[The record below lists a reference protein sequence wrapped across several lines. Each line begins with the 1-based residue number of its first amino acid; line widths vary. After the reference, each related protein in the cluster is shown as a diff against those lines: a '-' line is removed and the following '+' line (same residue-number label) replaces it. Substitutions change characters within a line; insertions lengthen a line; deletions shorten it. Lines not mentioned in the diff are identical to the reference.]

1 MTGKKSSLLIDKE
14 RIIKSFE
21 FINEGS
27 KILHFDNENY
37 LIFKKDFLQTL
48 GFIKSGDFFLDVN
61 FNSVMQGEFPTL
73 EIKIS
78 FLKDKIE
85 IENLS
90 HLISINNG
98 SEINDFKNYLKS
110 EIINIA
116 LFCNKANELELL
128 QINNNFVETSEIL
141 EIKEVIE
148 FLTSNS
154 KRGITTFEND

>member
-21 FINEGS
+21 FISEGS
-27 KILHFDNENY
+27 KILTFDNKNY

-48 GFIKSGDFFLDVN
+48 SFIKSGDFFLDVN

-98 SEINDFKNYLKS
+98 SEVNDFKKYLKS

-116 LFCNKANELELL
+116 LFCNKTNELELL
-128 QINNNFVETSEIL
+128 QINNNFVEIFNSELNNFINWL
-141 EIKEVIE
+141 LKIIK
-148 FLTSNS
+148 
-154 KRGITTFEND
+154 K

>member
-27 KILHFDNENY
+27 KILHFENENY

-116 LFCNKANELELL
+116 LFCNKTNELELL
-128 QINNNFVETSEIL
+128 QINNNFVEILNSELNNFINWL
-141 EIKEVIE
+141 LKIIK
-148 FLTSNS
+148 
-154 KRGITTFEND
+154 K

>member
-21 FINEGS
+21 FISEGS
-27 KILHFDNENY
+27 KILTFDNKNY

-61 FNSVMQGEFPTL
+61 FNSIMQGEFPTL

-85 IENLS
+85 IDNLS

-116 LFCNKANELELL
+116 LFCNKTNELELL
-128 QINNNFVETSEIL
+128 QINNNFVEIFNSELNNFI
-141 EIKEVIE
+141 
-148 FLTSNS
+148 N
-154 KRGITTFEND
+154 

>member
-98 SEINDFKNYLKS
+98 NEVNDFKKYLKS

-128 QINNNFVETSEIL
+128 QINNNFVEIFNSELNNFI
-141 EIKEVIE
+141 
-148 FLTSNS
+148 N
-154 KRGITTFEND
+154 

>member
-73 EIKIS
+73 EIKII

-98 SEINDFKNYLKS
+98 SEVNDFKKYLKS

-116 LFCNKANELELL
+116 LFCNKTNELELL
-128 QINNNFVETSEIL
+128 QINNNFVEIFNSELNNFINWL
-141 EIKEVIE
+141 VKIIK
-148 FLTSNS
+148 
-154 KRGITTFEND
+154 K

>member
-21 FINEGS
+21 FISEGS
-27 KILHFDNENY
+27 KILTFDNKNY

-61 FNSVMQGEFPTL
+61 FNSIMQGEFPTL

-78 FLKDKIE
+78 FLKNKIE

-90 HLISINNG
+90 HLISINNS

-116 LFCNKANELELL
+116 LFCNKTNELELL
-128 QINNNFVETSEIL
+128 QINNNFVEIFNSELNNFI
-141 EIKEVIE
+141 
-148 FLTSNS
+148 N
-154 KRGITTFEND
+154 

>member
-61 FNSVMQGEFPTL
+61 FNSIMQGEFPTL

-98 SEINDFKNYLKS
+98 NEVNDFKKYLKS

-128 QINNNFVETSEIL
+128 QINNNFVEIFNSELNNFI
-141 EIKEVIE
+141 
-148 FLTSNS
+148 N
-154 KRGITTFEND
+154 

>member
-21 FINEGS
+21 FISEGS
-27 KILHFDNENY
+27 KILTFDNKNY

-61 FNSVMQGEFPTL
+61 FNSIMQGEFPTL

-116 LFCNKANELELL
+116 LFCNKTNELELL
-128 QINNNFVETSEIL
+128 QINNNFVQIFNSELNNFI
-141 EIKEVIE
+141 
-148 FLTSNS
+148 N
-154 KRGITTFEND
+154 